1 MDLSLAVNT
10 VGGLSSDSDDSD
22 VLSSEEYDTV
32 GELESN
38 LNLTDFKLG
47 ISKDLARKNYEAAG
61 MEV

>member
-1 MDLSLAVNT
+1 MDLSWAVNT

-47 ISKDLARKNYEAAG
+47 ISKDLARKNYEAA
-61 MEV
+61 VRT